1 MAYNDLID
9 DDEAQVAMPTGRYAA
24 RSASPLMAAATPTA
38 PMRPDAFA
46 AALPDSYRNLY
57 SAMNANLADY
67 NTQRALIEAPQREKL
82 EAYTKALRER
92 QAGPSAGERLL
103 ALGSAFF
110 QPTPYR
116 GVAGTL
122 SNVAPV
128 LAEQMKAARAAK
140 EAQDELA
147 LKYDLD
153 MAKMTAE
160 EKMATLKGQTD
171 LRSRILGL
179 MAKTGQ
185 SGQAPRIAVDALGR
199 ALHPNLGYPLPQ
211 PGNER
216 GQVPIAAI
224 QFMLSQNDPAVDAE
238 FDKKYNAPGFAKLIR
253 DTRGLNSGI
262 AAESIVTDA
271 DEE

>member
-103 ALGSAFF
+103 ALGSAFL
-110 QPTPYR
+110 QPTPYK

-122 SNVAPV
+122 ANVAPAM
-128 LAEQMKAARAAK
+128 AEQMKAARAAK

-147 LKYDLD
+147 LKYDFD

-171 LRSRILGL
+171 LRSRILEL
-179 MAKTGQ
+179 VEAQRLAQLKAQDVT
-185 SGQAPRIAVDALGR
+185 P
-199 ALHPNLGYPLPQ
+199 
-211 PGNER
+211 
-216 GQVPIAAI
+216 
-224 QFMLSQNDPAVDAE
+224 PAVILIAKQLYPNDVRKQNAYILANSPAAVKGISADP
-238 FDKKYNAPGFAKLIR
+238 DKPAGTVQKGPWE
-253 DTRGLNSGI
+253 D
-262 AAESIVTDA
+262 
-271 DEE
+271 

>member
-24 RSASPLMAAATPTA
+24 RSASPLAAVATPTA

-92 QAGPSAGERLL
+92 QAGPSASERLL
-103 ALGSAFF
+103 ALGAAFL
-110 QPTPYR
+110 QPTAYR

-128 LAEQMKAARAAK
+128 LAEQQKAARAAK
-140 EAQDELA
+140 EAQGELA

-171 LRSRILGL
+171 LRSRILEL
-179 MAKTGQ
+179 VEAQRLAQLKEQ
-185 SGQAPRIAVDALGR
+185 
-199 ALHPNLGYPLPQ
+199 
-211 PGNER
+211 
-216 GQVPIAAI
+216 
-224 QFMLSQNDPAVDAE
+224 DPAVILIAKRLYPNDVT
-238 FDKKYNAPGFAKLIR
+238 KQNAYILA
-253 DTRGLNSGI
+253 NSPAAVKGI
-262 AAESIVTDA
+262 SATA
-271 DEE
+271 DDSTEQKMPWEQ

>member
-9 DDEAQVAMPTGRYAA
+9 DDEAQVAMPTGRYAT
-24 RSASPLMAAATPTA
+24 RNASPLTAVATPTA

-67 NTQRALIEAPQREKL
+67 NRQRALIEAPQREKL

-92 QAGPSAGERLL
+92 QAGPSASERLL
-103 ALGSAFF
+103 ALGAAFF

-128 LAEQMKAARAAK
+128 LAEQQKAARAAK

-160 EKMATLKGQTD
+160 EKMAELKGQTD
-171 LRSRILGL
+171 LRSKILALAAKSPKQPPRVIVDTQGVVRHPYYGTPILKPSPLSIARLKANPTEREMELFDEEFGYGAHELILGT
-179 MAKTGQ
+179 AGGGA
-185 SGQAPRIAVDALGR
+185 SPSLG
-199 ALHPNLGYPLPQ
+199 
-211 PGNER
+211 E
-216 GQVPIAAI
+216 
-224 QFMLSQNDPAVDAE
+224 
-238 FDKKYNAPGFAKLIR
+238 
-253 DTRGLNSGI
+253 
-262 AAESIVTDA
+262 
-271 DEE
+271 DE

>member
-9 DDEAQVAMPTGRYAA
+9 DDEAQVAMPTGRYAT
-24 RSASPLMAAATPTA
+24 RNASPLTAAATPTA

-67 NTQRALIEAPQREKL
+67 NRQRALIEAPQREKL
-82 EAYTKALRER
+82 EAYTNALRER
-92 QAGPSAGERLL
+92 QAGPSASERLF
-103 ALGSAFF
+103 ALGAAFF

-128 LAEQMKAARAAK
+128 LAEQQKAARAAK

-160 EKMATLKGQTD
+160 EKMAELKGQTD
-171 LRSRILGL
+171 LRSKILAL
-179 MAKTGQ
+179 VAKGTKGAKGNKLSRMYSTP
-185 SGQAPRIAVDALGR
+185 SGTYIDELGR
-199 ALHPNLGYPLPQ
+199 PVEAPSKENIDILIGRPDREQ
-211 PGNER
+211 
-216 GQVPIAAI
+216 AI
-224 QFMLSQNDPAVDAE
+224 IDFN
-238 FDKKYNAPGFAKLIR
+238 KKYRAG
-253 DTRGLNSGI
+253 
-262 AAESIVTDA
+262 AAEEILRQYGLEDDTDT
-271 DEE
+271 DFSEEEE

>member
-122 SNVAPV
+122 ANVAPAM
-128 LAEQMKAARAAK
+128 AEQMKAARAAK
-140 EAQDELA
+140 EAQGELA

-171 LRSRILGL
+171 LRSKILGL
-179 MAKTGQ
+179 VAKSPKQPPRVIVDSQ
-185 SGQAPRIAVDALGR
+185 SVVRHPFYGTAIKPPSLQSIARLKANPTEQEIAL
-199 ALHPNLGYPLPQ
+199 
-211 PGNER
+211 
-216 GQVPIAAI
+216 
-224 QFMLSQNDPAVDAE
+224 F
-238 FDKKYNAPGFAKLIR
+238 
-253 DTRGLNSGI
+253 
-262 AAESIVTDA
+262 
-271 DEE
+271 DEEFGYGAHELIFGTAGGGASSSIGEDE